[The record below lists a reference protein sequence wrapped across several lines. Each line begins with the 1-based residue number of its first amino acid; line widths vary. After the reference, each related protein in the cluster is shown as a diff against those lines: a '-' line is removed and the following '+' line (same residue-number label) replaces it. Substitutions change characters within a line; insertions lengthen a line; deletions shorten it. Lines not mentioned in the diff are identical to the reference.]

1 MSKSNDDNQQGA
13 KRTYDWL
20 VPSVSSFVTGPIP
33 STIAQTPD
41 RISLCRAC
49 PPGRF
54 ARYKKYSYLENN
66 SNKTPNSVNKM
77 AH

>member
-20 VPSVSSFVTGPIP
+20 VPSVGSFVTGPIP

-41 RISLCRAC
+41 QISLCRAC

-54 ARYKKYSYLENN
+54 ARYKKYSYLEKN
-66 SNKTPNSVNKM
+66 SNKTPNSVNKK